1 MPLAAC
7 VLELFTSRQ
16 NHRAQLDAA
25 VRRPRHLPRRLGG
38 AQERRA
44 ARSPAC
50 ASAGAARRPD
60 SAADRKVR
68 RRIAVKPML
77 TQCTPVHASARCR
90 PYSKAYEH
98 ARRFLHGVYC
108 VKNCNAF
115 ADQLTPDLKRCSKN
129 VAICENK
136 ECGEKSGVR
145 GGSPA
150 EKKWRF

>member
-1 MPLAAC
+1 MILSTRQIPAAC
-7 VLELFTSRQ
+7 VLLQLFTSRQ

-25 VRRPRHLPRRLGG
+25 VRRARHLPRRLGG

-90 PYSKAYEH
+90 LYSTAYEH
-98 ARRFLHGVYC
+98 ASYTVFIV
-108 VKNCNAF
+108 
-115 ADQLTPDLKRCSKN
+115 
-129 VAICENK
+129 
-136 ECGEKSGVR
+136 
-145 GGSPA
+145 
-150 EKKWRF
+150 